1 MSATSYSAL
10 IKAGRPGL
18 TAEAVAA
25 DADAPWASLF
35 TDDDRAR
42 ASGRLGAMVDA
53 HRKEQEVV
61 EAEAVER
68 DRKIVADVS
77 ARRVAKHKPPLTPE
91 QVQTMLDERA
101 AQRAQDT

>member
-1 MSATSYSAL
+1 MSAN
-10 IKAGRPGL
+10 
-18 TAEAVAA
+18 
-25 DADAPWASLF
+25 ADAPWAFAVHRRRPSAGECA
-35 TDDDRAR
+35 AR
-42 ASGRLGAMVDA
+42 GDGDA

-61 EAEAVER
+61 EAEIVKR

-91 QVQTMLDERA
+91 QEQTMLDERA

>member
-1 MSATSYSAL
+1 
-10 IKAGRPGL
+10 
-18 TAEAVAA
+18 
-25 DADAPWASLF
+25 
-35 TDDDRAR
+35 
-42 ASGRLGAMVDA
+42 MVDA

-68 DRKIVADVS
+68 DRKIAADVS